1 MKRIIKVV
9 VWFLV
14 INFAICN
21 NVWAEPTTYWW
32 VIEIAVLIISLIVS
46 D

>member
-32 VIEIAVLIISLIVS
+32 AVEIAVLIISLIVS